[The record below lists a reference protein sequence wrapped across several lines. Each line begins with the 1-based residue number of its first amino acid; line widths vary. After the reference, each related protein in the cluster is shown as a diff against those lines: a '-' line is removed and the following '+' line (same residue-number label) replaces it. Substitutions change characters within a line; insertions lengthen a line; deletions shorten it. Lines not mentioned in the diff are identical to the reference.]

1 MYFSYE
7 KQIKELQENLSEKE
21 DEQASLRERFNEIE
35 LELGKTLYDHAAMTG
50 EYEALIKE
58 HNTLVEQQKLQL
70 SER

>member
-1 MYFSYE
+1 M
-7 KQIKELQENLSEKE
+7 
-21 DEQASLRERFNEIE
+21 LRERLDEIE

-58 HNTLVEQQKLQL
+58 HNALVEQQKLHS